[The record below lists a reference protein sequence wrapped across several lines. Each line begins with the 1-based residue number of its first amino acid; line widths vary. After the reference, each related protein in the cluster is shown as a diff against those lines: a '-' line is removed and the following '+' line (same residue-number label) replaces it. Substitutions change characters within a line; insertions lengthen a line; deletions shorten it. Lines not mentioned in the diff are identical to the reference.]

1 MAYIG
6 KNLVGVLKETKTI
19 ATMTGDGSDT
29 TLSLNDTPG
38 SVYNV
43 LIFWDGIRQTPE
55 THYTL
60 SGSTITFTTAPDTGV
75 LVVAVVGNH
84 SGIIPKK
91 DSVTAPKIV
100 DDAVSNTKI
109 VSVASSNITGSA
121 LPAMDGSGLSGVS
134 DIVKNASD
142 PTITSNQPLGT
153 VWSNSTSGEM
163 YICTDATTNANK
175 WINVGGGTGNIS

>member
-43 LIFWDGIRQTPE
+43 LIFLDGIRQTPE
-55 THYTL
+55 TDYTL
-60 SGSTITFTTAPDTGV
+60 ADKTVTFTTAPETGV

-84 SGIIPKK
+84 SGITPKK
-91 DSVTAPKIV
+91 DSVTTPKIV
-100 DDAVSNTKI
+100 DGAVTNAKI
-109 VSVASSNITGSA
+109 SSVASSDITGST
-121 LPAMDGSGLSGVS
+121 LPAMDGSGLTGITTVT
-134 DIVKNASD
+134 KNASD
-142 PTITSNQPLGT
+142 PTVSTNMSLGT
-153 VWSNSTSGEM
+153 LWANTTSGEM
-163 YICTDATTNANK
+163 YICTNATTNANIWK
-175 WINVGGGTGNIS
+175 NVGSGTGNIS